1 MFGRA
6 RGVAYQTVTSGQ
18 YAVYLAAGAAKEVC
32 CKNNRSALQ
41 KEFDRLFKTR
51 S

>member
-18 YAVYLAAGAAKEVC
+18 YAVYLAAGTAKEVC
-32 CKNNRSALQ
+32 CKKQQIGIAKRV
-41 KEFDRLFKTR
+41 
-51 S
+51 